1 MMSLRKL
8 LVKTMDKSIIK
19 DIKKLNIKVDENVEL
34 EKITSYKAGGKARV
48 IAYPNHLNELVDL
61 LKLLKINNIKWK
73 IIGNCTNLLFSDE
86 LYDGVLIKLKDFD
99 KVEFLS
105 QSRVRVGAGFSLI
118 KLSSMCAKRD
128 LTGLE
133 FASGIPGSIGGAVY
147 MNAGAYKSDMGY
159 IVKNVK
165 VLTDEFEVITL
176 TNLELDFHY
185 RDSFLKRHPGYICL
199 EALIQLKKGKKEAIL
214 EVMNDRRKRRIDSQ
228 PLEYPSCGSVF
239 RNPEGESAWKYIEEA
254 GLKGKRIGGAMVSEK
269 HANFIINYDH
279 ATATDIHEL
288 IMLVHDTVL
297 EKFNI
302 DLKCEQEFVNW
313 E

>member
-1 MMSLRKL
+1 MSLRKL

-48 IAYPNHLNELVDL
+48 IAYPNHLNELVAVASSCIICLRSSLDRKHERKISKL
-61 LKLLKINNIKWK
+61 YNFLTKLLIN
-73 IIGNCTNLLFSDE
+73 
-86 LYDGVLIKLKDFD
+86 
-99 KVEFLS
+99 
-105 QSRVRVGAGFSLI
+105 QSRVRVGSGFSLI

-185 RDSFLKRHPGYICL
+185 RDSFLKKHPGYICL
-199 EALIQLKKGKKEAIL
+199 EALIQLKNGKKEAIL
-214 EVMNDRRKRRIDSQ
+214 EVMNDRRKRRIESQ

-239 RNPEGESAWKYIEEA
+239 RNPEGDFAGRLIEEA